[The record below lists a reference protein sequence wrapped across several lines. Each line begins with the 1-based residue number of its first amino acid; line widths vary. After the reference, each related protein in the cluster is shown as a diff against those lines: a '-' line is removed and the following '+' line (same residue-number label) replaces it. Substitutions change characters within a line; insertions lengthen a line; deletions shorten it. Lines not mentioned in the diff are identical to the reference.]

1 MCSCAMY
8 IFSHSQSS
16 GDRLSRPAN
25 YRPLGDALRDSHSP
39 SRNQQRRTQATGGG
53 GGSGGGG
60 GGAGGYT
67 KEEIGVLR

>member
-1 MCSCAMY
+1 MY
-8 IFSHSQSS
+8 FFSHSQSS

-39 SRNQQRRTQATGGG
+39 SRNHHRRTPATGAGG
-53 GGSGGGG
+53 GSAGSGGGG
-60 GGAGGYT
+60 SGAGGYT